1 MTARWEPLLIA
12 GTLLTCLVFAGHG
25 LIPLAFLL
33 VAGGLFL
40 TPPGLVGCVGAVL
53 LVIAAIVRGQRPRRI
68 LTILGAVL
76 DFGVWVTFL
85 LWSDPILNTAF
96 FSLHF
101 LGSLVY
107 VFLYRPTTV
116 VVDP

>member
-1 MTARWEPLLIA
+1 MTTRWDPLLIV
-12 GTLLTCLVFAGHG
+12 GTFLTCLVFAGHG

-40 TPPGLVGCVGAVL
+40 TPPGLVGCVAVAL
-53 LVIAAIVRGQRPRRI
+53 LVIAAIVAAQRPRRI
-68 LTILGAVL
+68 LTIIGAVL
-76 DFGVWVTFL
+76 ASGVWVTLL
-85 LWSDPILNTAF
+85 LWSDPLLNTAF

-116 VVDP
+116 VVDQ